1 MQEIYVDSS
10 VIRGTKLANPKFR
23 DYINPTIEAVNA
35 LGGSARPPEVYKY
48 IAQSLNLSDEILNEE
63 RESGGSRYENQV
75 AWARLYLVKS
85 GYIDSSKRGV
95 WSLTDKGR
103 KVQSFTEKEIDQLIR
118 DVQAQSPPRPKKT
131 TPATISILDEKI
143 MPSEEES
150 DETSPPAEQIGYK
163 DELLNIILSLPP
175 AGFERLCQR
184 LLRESGFQEV
194 SVTGRS
200 GDGGIDGIGILQINP
215 FVSFKVIFQ
224 SKRYSGSV
232 SASQVR
238 DFRGAMM
245 GRADKGI
252 IITTGTYTA
261 DAKREAVRDGVPP
274 IELVDG
280 ETLVSMFEQLELG
293 LNLKTTY
300 SIDYSFFNDFKE

>member
-1 MQEIYVDSS
+1 MTD
-10 VIRGTKLANPKFR
+10 PKFR
-23 DYINPTIEAVNA
+23 DYINPIINAINA
-35 LGGSARPPEVYKY
+35 LGGSARPPEIYKY
-48 IAQSLNLSDEILNEE
+48 IAKSLNLPDEILNEE
-63 RESGGSRYENQV
+63 RESSGSRYENQV
-75 AWARLYLVKS
+75 AWARFYLVRA
-85 GYIDSSKRGV
+85 GYVDSSKRGV

-103 KVQSFTEKEIDQLIR
+103 QAKKLTETEIDQLIK
-118 DVQAQSPPRPKKT
+118 DVQAQSPPRPKDT
-131 TPATISILDEKI
+131 TPSKISAQDDKTIL
-143 MPSEEES
+143 SEEES
-150 DETSPPAEQIGYK
+150 NEVSPPVEQISYE

-194 SVTGRS
+194 IVTGKS

-215 FVSFKVIFQ
+215 FVSFKVLFQ

-238 DFRGAMM
+238 DFRGSMM

-261 DAKREAVRDGVPP
+261 DAKREAIRDGVPP

-280 ETLVSMFEQLELG
+280 EKLVSMFEQLELG
-293 LNLKTTY
+293 LNPRTTY
-300 SIDYSFFNDFKE
+300 DIDYNFFNDFRK